1 MKRTIT
7 LGIETSE
14 CGRYCSPDC
23 RPKDWNLCWACG
35 VHAPLQFA
43 EGTDRASGLAT
54 FVRHPACL
62 AAESRTYEDGVRAA
76 LETDEDESDL
86 PWSVLYD
93 GRRTLIWAVD
103 KIQALLPE
111 AER

>member
-1 MKRTIT
+1 MKRQIT
-7 LGIETSE
+7 LEIETSE

-62 AAESRTYEDGVRAA
+62 AAESRPARTYEDGVREA
-76 LETDEDESDL
+76 LAVVCDINLS
-86 PWSVLYD
+86 WSEVE
-93 GRRTLIWAVD
+93 GEIR
-103 KIQALLPE
+103 ALLPE
-111 AER
+111 EV